1 MRTLTPLALFVAF
14 LSCST
19 SAERTDPLMRAK
31 AAGPGPSGQHHSFAL
46 TYTAEGMYITATV
59 DTEKPE
65 GERVKIQSSELQDDG
80 EYDRIVKEMDRSA
93 GRGYWC
99 DEMLQGVGEDAEVMA
114 RTADTVT
121 YTFTPQPTGARND
134 AVLEHMEGRI
144 TLDTDTA
151 QIVDYQMAAPKPFRQ
166 ALVAKITRFEM
177 RMDCKPAP
185 NGRTYTSDFRMDM
198 AGSAAF
204 KKFDQAFSRTLEIIK

>member
-19 SAERTDPLMRAK
+19 GAEQTDPLMRAK
-31 AAGPGPSGQHHSFAL
+31 AAGPGPSDQHHSFAL
-46 TYTAEGMYITATV
+46 TYAAEGVQITTTV
-59 DTEKPE
+59 DTGQPE
-65 GERVKIQSSELQDDG
+65 GERVMVQSSELQDDG

-99 DEMLQGVGEDAEVMA
+99 DEMLQGVSEDAEVMA

-121 YTFTPQPTGARND
+121 YIFTPQPTGARND
-134 AVLEHMEGRI
+134 AILEHMEGKI
-144 TLDTDTA
+144 TFNTGTA

-177 RMDCKPAP
+177 QMDCEPAP
-185 NGRTYTSDFRMDM
+185 GGRTYSSGFRMDM

-204 KKFDQAFSRTLEIIK
+204 KKFDQAFSRTLEIIT